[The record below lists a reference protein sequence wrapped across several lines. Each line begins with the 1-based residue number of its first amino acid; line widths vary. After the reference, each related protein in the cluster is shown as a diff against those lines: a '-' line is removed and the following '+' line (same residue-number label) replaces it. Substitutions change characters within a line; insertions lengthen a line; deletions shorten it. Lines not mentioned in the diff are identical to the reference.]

1 MDGNMDFQLFT
12 IAQAAAALAIAPDT
26 LRRWI
31 KRHGIPIIR
40 LGRKTLLTQE
50 TCRAIVRNGLPVG
63 ANDAQ
68 GSEHL

>member
-1 MDGNMDFQLFT
+1 MEFQLVT
-12 IAQAAAALAIAPDT
+12 VREAAAALAIAEDT
-26 LRRWI
+26 LRKWI
-31 KRHGIPIIR
+31 KRHGIPVVR

>member
-1 MDGNMDFQLFT
+1 VEFQLVT
-12 IAQAAAALAIAPDT
+12 VREAAAALAIAEDT
-26 LRRWI
+26 LRKWI
-31 KRHGIPIIR
+31 KRHGIPVVR